1 MLASIFR
8 PSKNAMQ
15 SGEANSDRWILKYE
29 LEAPLGADPLMG
41 YTSSSDMRR
50 QIRLEFDRR
59 DDAVAYAE
67 REGIAYR
74 IVEAQEKTLRSMTY
88 SDNFKYA
95 RVQPW
100 TH

>member
-15 SGEANSDRWILKYE
+15 SGKATDRWILTYE
-29 LEAPLGADPLMG
+29 LEAPVGSDPLMG

-50 QIRLEFDRR
+50 LIKLEFDRR
-59 DDAVAYAE
+59 GDAVAYAE

-74 IVEAQEKTLRSMTY
+74 IVEAQEKTLRTMTY
-88 SDNFKYA
+88 SDNFKFS